1 MKVKLLAKNLTVSVC
16 EGERIPFKLVFDP
29 LSITETKKL
38 IGYVQRAIEDEA
50 CFKLCY
56 VSPELGRLRMH
67 ILYNRLLAALD
78 EKHKQKEFHK

>member
-1 MKVKLLAKNLTVSVC
+1 MKVKLLAKNLIEAVC

-38 IGYVQRAIEDEA
+38 IGYTLRVINKGGYPKGGETAIQ
-50 CFKLCY
+50 LM
-56 VSPELGRLRMH
+56 RLRMH

-78 EKHKQKEFHK
+78 EKHKQKEYHK